1 MMMVLTSQVLLPLLP
16 ALAPPLD
23 LGVVVRVGSTTLAVK
38 VVDKHLK
45 QSLKKFKKVVNH
57 HLLVLLLRLDHLDL
71 RVLLLQA
78 CSRSFPRR
86 ARLMRG
92 AGRVAEA

>member
-1 MMMVLTSQVLLPLLP
+1 MVMVFAPRVLLPLLP

-45 QSLKKFKKVVNH
+45 QSLKRCWKSRQPSPPRPPPQTRSLGSLGPPASS
-57 HLLVLLLRLDHLDL
+57 LLEILSKASSSDAGGLRG
-71 RVLLLQA
+71 
-78 CSRSFPRR
+78 S
-86 ARLMRG
+86 
-92 AGRVAEA
+92 

>member
-1 MMMVLTSQVLLPLLP
+1 MVMVLAPSVLLPLLP

-23 LGVVVRVGSTTLAVK
+23 LGVVVRVGATTLAVK

-45 QSLKKFKKVVNH
+45 QSLKKSLKSH
-57 HLLVLLLRLDHLDL
+57 RHLLVLLLRLDHLDL